1 MIPFDEWLVSRG
13 LAARSITE
21 YTKWVRRAERWCWTQ
36 RLDLPT
42 LTPSQVRQF
51 AQTTPDSWSSRKQVR
66 AALGHYYTYV
76 GRTDTPHEAV
86 PVPRKPGMTTRALTA
101 DDAHRLRDA
110 AVLVGGRRGLATLCG
125 LYLAARRSEIAGLTW
140 DGWSDSQFRF
150 QRTKS
155 HDWHTVPVHPV
166 LAEQLAANRP
176 DAWGPWLFP
185 GYGRPH
191 VCPGTVWSWIRQV
204 GDLAGVRVTP
214 HQLRHTALTTALEH
228 TRDLRAVMELAGHRD
243 PSVTAGY
250 TRLSEQR
257 LAAAVDALDY

>member
-13 LAARSITE
+13 LAARSIGE
-21 YTKWVRRAERWCWTQ
+21 YAKWVRRAERWCWVE

-66 AALGHYYTYV
+66 AALSHYYTYV

-86 PVPRKPGMTTRALTA
+86 EVPRKPGMTTRALTPE
-101 DDAHRLRDA
+101 DATRLRDGA
-110 AVLVGGRRGLATLCG
+110 LLAGGPAGLATLAG
-125 LYLAARRSEIAGLTW
+125 LYLAARRAEIAGLRW
-140 DGWSDSQFRF
+140 DGWQHGRMRW
-150 QRTKS
+150 QRPKS
-155 HDWHTVPVHPV
+155 HDWHEVPVHPV
-166 LAEQLAANRP
+166 LAGELERGKAG
-176 DAWGPWLFP
+176 AWSPYLFP

-191 VCPGTVWSWIRQV
+191 VCPGTVWTWVKHVGQV
-204 GDLAGVRVTP
+204 AGVTVTP

-228 TRDLRAVMELAGHRD
+228 TRDLRAVMDLAGHRD

-250 TRLSEQR
+250 TRLSERR
-257 LAAAVDALDY
+257 LHAAVDALAY